1 LSYNTRLWSGDN
13 VFSGYE
19 CILEILLKQHK
30 REDCKKFL
38 NNNIGNLKITDFSL
52 HSIGVILFRYGK
64 EVIFQKFVEDVI
76 PNIKLLSL
84 PMELY
89 REVVSAKKSL
99 NLDFDDAYQYSIAKY
114 HGLKVVTMDSD
125 FERIKDVD
133 IKESFAIFLEK
144 SLNLGIIRDILR
156 AFFDKL
162 E

>member
-1 LSYNTRLWSGDN
+1 M
-13 VFSGYE
+13 
-19 CILEILLKQHK
+19 
-30 REDCKKFL
+30 
-38 NNNIGNLKITDFSL
+38 